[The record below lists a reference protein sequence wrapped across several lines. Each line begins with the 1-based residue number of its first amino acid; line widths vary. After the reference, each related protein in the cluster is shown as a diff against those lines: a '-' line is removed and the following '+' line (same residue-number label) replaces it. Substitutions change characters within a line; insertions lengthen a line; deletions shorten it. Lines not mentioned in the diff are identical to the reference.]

1 MNAKRVNTKKM
12 KAWTGIAMVLA
23 VFSALCLA
31 AAAEDNTPV
40 AWIKRGIEL
49 SSNESYEEAT
59 QAFDRALEQ
68 DPQNLNAWLFKSMA
82 LTSLGTKI
90 ALENK
95 NLGIKDREASGM
107 TAFDKAIEAHERAVE
122 IAPENA
128 TVWTYKANNLAKI
141 GSFTDN
147 LSILNESLQAFDKA
161 LELNPEDADAWHGKG
176 IALVYISQ
184 TRGDT
189 SRYEEALRY
198 VDRALEIDPQTA
210 GALENKAGIL
220 SELGR
225 QNESDKF
232 YSEALELYNTSIET
246 EKSTEDLVEAWLSKG
261 FILQAQGK
269 YEDAVKALGNATDA
283 DPMNGLAW
291 KVKGVLL
298 WRELKEYDDA
308 VNAFDKALQINPKDP
323 LTWMNKGDALKAL
336 GRQAEADEA
345 YAKARELGYQG

>member
-1 MNAKRVNTKKM
+1 
-12 KAWTGIAMVLA
+12 MVLA
-23 VFSALCLA
+23 VFSTLCLA

-40 AWIKRGIEL
+40 AWIKKGIEL

-59 QAFDRALEQ
+59 KPSTEHLSK

-107 TAFDKAIEAHERAVE
+107 TAFDKAIEAHERAVK

-184 TRGDT
+184 TREDT

-198 VDRALEIDPQTA
+198 IDRALEIDPQTA
-210 GALENKAGIL
+210 EH
-220 SELGR
+220 
-225 QNESDKF
+225 
-232 YSEALELYNTSIET
+232 
-246 EKSTEDLVEAWLSKG
+246 
-261 FILQAQGK
+261 
-269 YEDAVKALGNATDA
+269 
-283 DPMNGLAW
+283 
-291 KVKGVLL
+291 
-298 WRELKEYDDA
+298 WR
-308 VNAFDKALQINPKDP
+308 
-323 LTWMNKGDALKAL
+323 T
-336 GRQAEADEA
+336 RQASS
-345 YAKARELGYQG
+345 QN

>member
-1 MNAKRVNTKKM
+1 
-12 KAWTGIAMVLA
+12 
-23 VFSALCLA
+23 
-31 AAAEDNTPV
+31 
-40 AWIKRGIEL
+40 
-49 SSNESYEEAT
+49 
-59 QAFDRALEQ
+59 
-68 DPQNLNAWLFKSMA
+68 MA

-184 TRGDT
+184 TREDT

-198 VDRALEIDPQTA
+198 IDRALEIDPQTA